1 MAERPLSER
10 PMMETSVPPD
20 LLAAV
25 GRGLRPVRPLA
36 SPARR
41 VLALLP
47 LGLVLLLAIPA
58 FWGLRGNASLL
69 GFATAWG
76 LSGLQALAGL
86 LIVGVALR
94 EAVPGRELSGA
105 AVAATVAVA
114 AALFVGLTLVTE
126 WVLPTAVPAGIWGRY
141 AWECFWMAAASSVP
155 GLAAAAWL
163 AARALP
169 TRPAVAGAIYGLGA
183 GLMADAG
190 VRLFCWVSAPAHV
203 ILAHGGAILFLAAV
217 GAGAATAVE
226 RLKARRARRTRTST
240 D

>member
-1 MAERPLSER
+1 MAERVQA
-10 PMMETSVPPD
+10 ETPVPPD

-25 GRGLRPVRPLA
+25 GRGLRPVKPLV

-47 LGLVLLLAIPA
+47 LGLVLLVAIPA
-58 FWGLRGNASLL
+58 FWGLRANFSSL
-69 GFATAWG
+69 GFAVAWG

-105 AVAATVAVA
+105 AVIATVAA
-114 AALFVGLTLVTE
+114 AVVLFVGLTLVTE
-126 WVLPTAVPAGIWGRY
+126 RVLPSAVPPGIWGRY
-141 AWECFWMAAASSVP
+141 AWECFWMAAVSSVP

-203 ILAHGGAILFLAAV
+203 LVAHGGAILLLMAA

-226 RLKARRARRTRTST
+226 RLKARRG
-240 D
+240 

>member
-1 MAERPLSER
+1 MAERPIL
-10 PMMETSVPPD
+10 ETSVPPD

-25 GRGLRPVRPLA
+25 GRGLRPVKPLA

-41 VLALLP
+41 VMALLP

-58 FWGLRGNASLL
+58 FWGLRGNVSLL
-69 GFATAWG
+69 GFAVAWG
-76 LSGLQALAGL
+76 LSGAQALAGL

-94 EAVPGRELSGA
+94 EAVPGRELSKA
-105 AVAATVAVA
+105 AVAATVAA
-114 AALFVGLTLVTE
+114 AAILFVGLTLVTE
-126 WVLPTAVPAGIWGRY
+126 WVLPAQVPSGVWGIY

-203 ILAHGGAILFLAAV
+203 LVAHGGAILLLVAV
-217 GAGAATAVE
+217 GAGAATVVE
-226 RLKARRARRTRTST
+226 RFKARRAPGRTRTNT

>member
-1 MAERPLSER
+1 MPEPR
-10 PMMETSVPPD
+10 VPPD

-47 LGLVLLLAIPA
+47 LGLGLLLAIPA
-58 FWGLRGNASLL
+58 FWGLRSNASLL
-69 GFATAWG
+69 GFAVAWG
-76 LSGLQALAGL
+76 LSGAQALAGL

-94 EAVPGRELSGA
+94 EAVPGRELSRA

-114 AALFVGLTLVTE
+114 AVLFVGLTLATE
-126 WVLPTAVPAGIWGRY
+126 WVLPAEVPTGVWGRY

-155 GLAAAAWL
+155 GLAVAAWL

-203 ILAHGGAILFLAAV
+203 LIAHGGSILLLMAA
-217 GAGAATAVE
+217 GAGAATALE
-226 RLKARRARRTRTST
+226 RLKARRRTWTNT